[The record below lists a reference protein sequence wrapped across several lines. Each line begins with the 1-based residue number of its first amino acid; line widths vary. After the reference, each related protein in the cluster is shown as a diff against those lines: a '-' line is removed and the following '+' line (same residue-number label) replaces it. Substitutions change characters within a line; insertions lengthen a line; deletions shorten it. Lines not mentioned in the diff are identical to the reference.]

1 MKIQLRPLGD
11 APAAGN
17 VKKVMKSQ
25 SGRRR
30 KTSTSLPLEGGG
42 KRVGVKE
49 LRDVASAL
57 RKGSTDTEVFMS
69 IEGVLETIR
78 VLFSPLTLTL
88 SPKGR
93 GE

>member
-1 MKIQLRPLGD
+1 M
-11 APAAGN
+11 
-17 VKKVMKSQ
+17 
-25 SGRRR
+25 
-30 KTSTSLPLEGGG
+30 
-42 KRVGVKE
+42 GVKE
-49 LRDVASAL
+49 LRDVARAL

-69 IEGVLETIR
+69 IEGMLETIR

>member
-1 MKIQLRPLGD
+1 
-11 APAAGN
+11 
-17 VKKVMKSQ
+17 
-25 SGRRR
+25 
-30 KTSTSLPLEGGG
+30 
-42 KRVGVKE
+42 VGVKE
-49 LRDVASAL
+49 LRDVASVL

-88 SPKGR
+88 SPQGR

>member
-1 MKIQLRPLGD
+1 M
-11 APAAGN
+11 
-17 VKKVMKSQ
+17 
-25 SGRRR
+25 
-30 KTSTSLPLEGGG
+30 
-42 KRVGVKE
+42 GVKE
-49 LRDVASAL
+49 LRDVASVL
-57 RKGSTDTEVFMS
+57 RKGSTDTGVFMS